1 MMAMNKPDV
10 VEEIK
15 KQVEERVQYE
25 ERTFGSGE
33 FQTPPPRSEPGAFF
47 DKEIEREIIGNLLT
61 ENASFLEVF
70 DLLNPADFYSP
81 DMARC
86 YRTFSELYEKGVAGK
101 TVDIGILAKHADV
114 KPGLLVE
121 CLDVGFM
128 AANIEYRA
136 RRVKAL
142 SQKRELYRRLKGLE
156 QQISELEPAVI
167 ANSLS
172 EIASD
177 IALSGDRKRTYSTT
191 ELIGLVEKTQS
202 ERANEPN
209 HIRGIKTGL
218 HYLDKVLRGLQ
229 PKSLTLVAAATG
241 FGKTTLSLN
250 LLSNIARAGHKVL
263 FISNENDVGMNLD
276 RLCGIAANRPLKEVS
291 SGFNA
296 LNVTEE
302 FSKAYRNSSMFLTD
316 NAPRDIN
323 EVCGLMRKY
332 SIQHGVE
339 VVLLDYIGEI
349 SESGSGRGQMESE
362 EQRLARWTAQLLQT
376 ARAQN
381 IHLVLVAQL
390 NRAGNV
396 GGKPTKAELA
406 GCFKMAQ
413 KAHSLLL
420 FWQDTNG
427 QDVLTVEKNRTGQ
440 AGVSIAVNYNRHTQK
455 ITDTGLYDAK
465 KKEVVSKQP
474 KSDGRA
480 AAAGERVDEPE
491 QPECSQ
497 EQCFPFEEDVPF

>member
-1 MMAMNKPDV
+1 MSNQA
-10 VEEIK
+10 
-15 KQVEERVQYE
+15 
-25 ERTFGSGE
+25 
-33 FQTPPPRSEPGAFF
+33 AFF
-47 DKEIEREIIGNLLT
+47 DKQIEMELIGNLLT
-61 ENASFLEVF
+61 ENATFLEVF
-70 DLLNPADFYSP
+70 DLLRPDDFYNP

-101 TVDIGILAKHADV
+101 TVDLGILAKHANV
-114 KPGLLVE
+114 SAALLVE
-121 CLDVGFM
+121 CLDLGFM
-128 AANIEYRA
+128 ASNIEYRA

-177 IALSGDRKRTYSTT
+177 IALSGDRKRTYSTV
-191 ELIGLVEKTQS
+191 ELTGLVERMQA

-250 LLSNIARAGHKVL
+250 LFSNIARAGHKVL
-263 FISNENDVGMNLD
+263 FISNENDAGMNLD
-276 RLCGIAANRPLKEVS
+276 RLCGIAANRPLKEIS
-291 SGFNA
+291 SGFNGA
-296 LNVTEE
+296 NVVDE
-302 FSKAYRNSSMFLTD
+302 FNKAYQGRSMFLTD

-349 SESGSGRGQMESE
+349 SESGSSRGPESE

-390 NRAGNV
+390 NRAGNI

-455 ITDTGLYDAK
+455 IWDTGLYDSK
-465 KKEVVSKQP
+465 KKEVVSKQSKP
-474 KSDGRA
+474 DGRA

-491 QPECSQ
+491 QPEYQQ
-497 EQCFPFEEDVPF
+497 EQCYQPEDGLPF

>member
-1 MMAMNKPDV
+1 M
-10 VEEIK
+10 
-15 KQVEERVQYE
+15 
-25 ERTFGSGE
+25 
-33 FQTPPPRSEPGAFF
+33 SEPGAFF
-47 DKEIEREIIGNLLT
+47 DKELEREIIGNLLT
-61 ENASFLEVF
+61 ENGSFLEIF
-70 DLLNPADFYSP
+70 DLLKPADFYSP

-86 YRTFSELYEKGVAGK
+86 YRTFSELYERGVAGK
-101 TVDIGILAKHADV
+101 TVDLGILAKHADISAA
-114 KPGLLVE
+114 LLVE

-128 AANIEYRA
+128 VSNIEYRA
-136 RRVKAL
+136 RRIKAL
-142 SQKRELYRRLKGLE
+142 SQKRDLLRRIKGLE
-156 QQISELEPAVI
+156 QQISELEPVVI

-177 IALSGDRKRTYSTT
+177 IALAGDRKRTYSTT
-191 ELIGLVEKTQS
+191 ELIGLVEKTQA

-250 LLSNIARAGHKVL
+250 LLSNIARSGHKVL

-296 LNVTEE
+296 SNVVEE
-302 FSKAYRNSSMFLTD
+302 FSKAYQGRSLFLTD

-339 VVLLDYIGEI
+339 VVVLDYIGEI
-349 SESGSGRGQMESE
+349 TETGSGRNQESE

-440 AGVSIAVNYNRHTQK
+440 AGVSIAVNYNRHTQR
-455 ITDTGLYDAK
+455 ITDIGLYDAK

-474 KSDGRA
+474 KLDGRA
-480 AAAGERVDEPE
+480 AAAGDRSDEPDQATE
-491 QPECSQ
+491 YQQ
-497 EQCFPFEEDVPF
+497 EQSFLFCDEVPF